1 MPATS
6 SCRCYDRGY
15 LHAHCFCPI
24 YNCDG
29 KAVSRSTYQQH
40 RRAAEE
46 AENFPREEPQEPA
59 INGATINEEVGGRN
73 DGIQL
78 GN

>member
-1 MPATS
+1 MPSTS
-6 SCRCYDRGY
+6 SCRCNDHGY
-15 LHAHCFCPI
+15 LHAHCVCTV

-40 RRAAEE
+40 TRADEE
-46 AENFPREEPQEPA
+46 AENFSMEEPYD
-59 INGATINEEVGGRN
+59 NEEVGGRN

-78 GN
+78 GNQNR